1 MRKHT
6 GLFWF
11 SILGVLALSLAC
23 NILPPTPAPR
33 PPAEWDSSPSA
44 LIVEA
49 LLNKGFPGGGF
60 SPEAGYS
67 LNYIPHARIY
77 GDGRIIWVHER
88 EGPRTVWHGQLNQ
101 VQMTNL
107 LQGIIDMGFFGW
119 KGSSGLPLDNP
130 PFDELNITLNSA
142 SHLVHVAAKRPEGF
156 STLFTQLLDG
166 AGAEGKSEFVPE
178 KGFLTARPVDDTF
191 SDPLPIWQPDE
202 LGFSLAEV
210 GDGKYISGAA
220 LEYVWTQ
227 VNRYP
232 YWAAYL
238 QTDSQA
244 YEVYLQ
250 IPGISWIEPPTE
262 TPDLWITPQAAPSVT
277 DTPESATTVV
287 TGEVLVEDGRGAMGG
302 IPGNTIDAEVT
313 FTANSTAA
321 PVTEMRVKIGCYE
334 EALDDA
340 AWEPFVSQKSYPVYV
355 ILNWTGWGISVQY
368 RDANGN
374 VSPTYCDDINVE
386 GMEVP
391 PTP

>member
-49 LLNKGFPGGGF
+49 LHNNGHI
-60 SPEAGYS
+60 SISSDGYT

-88 EGPRTVWHGQLNQ
+88 DWPRTVWQGQLNQ

-130 PFDELNITLNSA
+130 PFDSLNITLNSA
-142 SHLVHVAAKRPEGF
+142 SYLVYVAGKRPEGF
-156 STLFTQLLDG
+156 YTLFTQLHNG

-178 KGFLTARPVDDTF
+178 KGFLTAQPISTTF

-220 LEYVWTQ
+220 LEYVWAQ
-227 VNRYP
+227 VNLLPYYP
-232 YWAAYL
+232 NYL
-238 QTDSQA
+238 QDAAQA

-250 IPGISWIEPPTE
+250 IPGISLIEPPTE
-262 TPDLWITPQAAPSVT
+262 TPELWITPQAAPSVT

>member
-1 MRKHT
+1 MRKYT

-49 LLNKGFPGGGF
+49 LHNNGFPGSGF
-60 SPEAGYS
+60 YPEAGYT

-77 GDGRIIWVHER
+77 GDGRIIWVRER
-88 EGPRTVWHGQLNQ
+88 EGPRTVWQGQLNQ

-119 KGSSGLPLDNP
+119 KGSSNLPLDNP
-130 PFDELNITLNSA
+130 PFDVLKITLNSA
-142 SHLVHVAAKRPEGF
+142 SHLVSVAGKRPEGF
-156 STLFTQLLDG
+156 YTLFTQLHNG

-178 KGFLTARPVDDTF
+178 KGFLTALPVEHTF
-191 SDPLPIWQPDE
+191 FDPLPIWQPDE

-220 LEYVWTQ
+220 LEYVWAQ
-227 VNRYP
+227 VNLLPYYP
-232 YWAAYL
+232 NYLHDAA
-238 QTDSQA
+238 QA

-250 IPGISWIEPPTE
+250 IPGISLIEPPTE
-262 TPDLWITPQAAPSVT
+262 TPELWITPQAAPSVT

-386 GMEVP
+386 GMEAQ